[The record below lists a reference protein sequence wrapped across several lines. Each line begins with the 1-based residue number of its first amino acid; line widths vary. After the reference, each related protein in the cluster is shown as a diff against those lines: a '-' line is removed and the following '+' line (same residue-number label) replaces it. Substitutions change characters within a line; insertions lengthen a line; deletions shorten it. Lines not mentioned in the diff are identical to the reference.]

1 MTDDRHIGAPFL
13 TVSMMAESNLFDRH
27 FTTLWRWAASGK
39 FPVPDL
45 VVGGRELWAET
56 TIREWAAS
64 RKLTLNEDALD
75 AVRASQLPQ

>member
-1 MTDDRHIGAPFL
+1 MSEDRTVCAPFL
-13 TVSMMAESNLFDRH
+13 SVSMMADSGLFPRH
-27 FTTLWRWAASGK
+27 FTTVYRWQAAGK
-39 FPVPDL
+39 FPAPDL